1 MRTIQPKDL
10 KKYASKAEKK
20 ENFRNEI
27 FENLGIPHEVVFF
40 LEISENAVPF
50 ATGRFGWMESA

>member
-50 ATGRFGWMESA
+50 ATGRFG